1 MEEPNDVQYLGF
13 KRQDWLLLVCDIIFF
28 YFMLFWPAIKT
39 LVVVRNPKKFVGR
52 WSTYWIGLP
61 SFLVLYYI
69 ARLLLKRTILFPFL
83 EVVLGVVCSYNH
95 GSIIQKFA
103 VIVVSPRFKK
113 NYTFLKSL
121 PEKIDLWKFI
131 QLPVE
136 FLMSASFR
144 RKREQPS
151 DDEESD

>member
-103 VIVVSPRFKK
+103 VIVVHNVLFDRC
-113 NYTFLKSL
+113 
-121 PEKIDLWKFI
+121 KITSNFRPANRLLGQGVVQFRNT
-131 QLPVE
+131 PV
-136 FLMSASFR
+136 
-144 RKREQPS
+144 
-151 DDEESD
+151 